1 MGDGTKKTKSRD
13 FAGFPRRA
21 LRAIR
26 GGAAPRERQ
35 GARFRVGAREGG
47 AAVAPIRPA
56 PRALAVQSPRAVREK
71 SIEKSVKSP

>member
-13 FAGFPRRA
+13 FAGFS

-26 GGAAPRERQ
+26 GGVAPRERQ
-35 GARFRVGAREGG
+35 GARFRVVAREGG
-47 AAVAPIRPA
+47 AAAAPIRPA
-56 PRALAVQSPRAVREK
+56 PRALAVQSFHERAVREK